1 MKLIDMFRSAIN
13 KEIGKIRTT
22 GFICR
27 FMRNNARLQYVVHD
41 LLRCKETPFSVFS
54 IWFLM
59 FFLISGS
66 D

>member
-1 MKLIDMFRSAIN
+1 MFRSTIN
-13 KEIGKIRTT
+13 KEIAKIRTR

-59 FFLISGS
+59 FS
-66 D
+66 